1 MYFRSSD
8 ISDNKAYWNKFPSRF
23 DPYVQWFKRSRS
35 VAMQNTFA
43 TGTLER
49 WPQKLE
55 VNRAILAFIYV

>member
-1 MYFRSSD
+1 
-8 ISDNKAYWNKFPSRF
+8 
-23 DPYVQWFKRSRS
+23 
-35 VAMQNTFA
+35 MQNTFA